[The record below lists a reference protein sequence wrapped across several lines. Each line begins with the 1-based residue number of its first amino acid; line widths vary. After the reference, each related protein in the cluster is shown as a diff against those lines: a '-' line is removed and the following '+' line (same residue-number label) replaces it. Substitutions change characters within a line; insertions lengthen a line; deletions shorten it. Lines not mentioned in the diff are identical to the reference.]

1 MTQKSGWSWGSFYYT
16 TSKRWELGRR
26 CFLENQKGV
35 VLVKSWDS
43 FRREKVEAKDGR
55 MGDVVSHLPSCT
67 VRWPNFSHIKFH
79 EDRMA
84 DIYLPGNLHIQ
95 NQGMWEDACP
105 FLKVGYVTVSSEC
118 VYIYIYI
125 YIYILVF
132 CYDFASWP
140 ICNCIYL
147 LLCSHFLH
155 IIKKH
160 GVFIFPVAGLKSA
173 PEEIRRM
180 VWT

>member
-1 MTQKSGWSWGSFYYT
+1 M
-16 TSKRWELGRR
+16 ELGLVSTTQLPNDGNLAEDV
-26 CFLENQKGV
+26 FLENQLKGV

-95 NQGMWEDACP
+95 NQGM
-105 FLKVGYVTVSSEC
+105 
-118 VYIYIYI
+118 
-125 YIYILVF
+125 
-132 CYDFASWP
+132 
-140 ICNCIYL
+140 
-147 LLCSHFLH
+147 
-155 IIKKH
+155 
-160 GVFIFPVAGLKSA
+160 
-173 PEEIRRM
+173 
-180 VWT
+180 